1 MRQLKQHAS
10 EVMRRGSRLCV
21 FTVFV
26 CRDFAWLLRWDRAG
40 VVVSDAFN
48 LLEQP
53 RVLVNFLYRFAR
65 MTDEQRGFDPTVT
78 LASEEEAQLLHSIPE
93 SGIETR
99 WQKMAYAN
107 TRQKGWPV
115 YTITIPEDDFISPS
129 RLTSDPTSTK
139 AKDRSEPSSGGTR
152 RKLIIGKAHFTSESI
167 TGRGTKCYLAYD
179 VTDHRVF
186 FCKEYWRV
194 DLPTSHAEGDVYVD
208 LHQHGVE
215 CIPTPIA
222 AGDARYGETSLF
234 ATRTQEF
241 LPDDTDQPR
250 LILYRLL
257 LKEIAEPLERYSTS
271 HQLVSIMFHCVLA
284 HKQAWTKAKI
294 LHRDISVNNILIYYY
309 YVGGKMYW
317 KALLV
322 DWAFCKYAHELG
334 LAIVQQTRSGT
345 WPFMSAVLLVFPG
358 YFKHVVWH
366 DLESFIHVLHWMCLR
381 F

>member
-1 MRQLKQHAS
+1 LGQLTEHAYK
-10 EVMRRGSRLCV
+10 VMRRGSRLCV

-26 CRDFAWLLRWDRAG
+26 CLENAWLLRWDRAG
-40 VVVSDAFN
+40 VVVSERFS

-53 RVLVNFLYRFAR
+53 RVLPNFLYRFAR
-65 MTDEQRGFDPTVT
+65 MTDEQRGLDPTVT
-78 LASEEEAQLLHSIPE
+78 FASEEEAQLLHSTPK

-115 YTITIPEDDFISPS
+115 YTITIPEDNFIPPS
-129 RLTSDPTSTK
+129 RLTSTTTDGRPK
-139 AKDRSEPSSGGTR
+139 PSRGGTR
-152 RKLIIGKAHFTSESI
+152 RKLVVGKTHFSGESI

-179 VTDHRVF
+179 VTDHRVV

-208 LHQHGVE
+208 LHQHGVKF
-215 CIPTPIA
+215 IPTPIA
-222 AGDARYGETSLF
+222 AGDVRPGESSLF
-234 ATRTQEF
+234 ATRMQEF
-241 LPDDTDQPR
+241 LPDDSGRPR

-257 LKEIAEPLERYSTS
+257 LKEIAEPLETYRTS
-271 HQLVSIMFHCVLA
+271 HQLVEVLFQCIIA
-284 HKQAWTKAKI
+284 HEQAWTKAKI
-294 LHRDISVNNILIYYY
+294 LHRDISVNNILIYRYL
-309 YVGGKMYW
+309 VGGKIHW
-317 KALLV
+317 IAFLV
-322 DWAFCKYAHELG
+322 DWAFCKYEHELG

-345 WPFMSAVLLVFPG
+345 WHFMSAVLLFFPG
-358 YFKHVVWH
+358 HFKHVVWH